1 MGHGGKIV
9 LNDFILYSTIFDQSI
24 GKIID
29 LLFGWLINLRERER
43 KKGTRFNVLTLMP
56 KDNHNAFYRQ
66 TLKFGLSKSGRVCI
80 SHETEKKV
88 LQTNPKLANSRLDR
102 ILEITEIAATMEARG
117 KCIHSLGLCLCSL
130 IDTEALA

>member
-1 MGHGGKIV
+1 
-9 LNDFILYSTIFDQSI
+9 
-24 GKIID
+24 
-29 LLFGWLINLRERER
+29 
-43 KKGTRFNVLTLMP
+43 MP

-66 TLKFGLSKSGRVCI
+66 TLKFGLSESGRVCI

-88 LQTNPKLANSRLDR
+88 LQTNPKLANSRFDR